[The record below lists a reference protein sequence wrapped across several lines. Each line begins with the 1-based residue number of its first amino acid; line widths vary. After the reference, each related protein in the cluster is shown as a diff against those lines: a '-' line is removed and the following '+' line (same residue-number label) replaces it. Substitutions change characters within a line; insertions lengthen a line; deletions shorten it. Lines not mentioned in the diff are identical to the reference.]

1 MTTTPAGG
9 TVTRSPQLRTALVCS
24 GVVALVLT
32 ALALFMVGLGLYA
45 LGSASAADRGIAI
58 GSLVIAVVL
67 VAPPVVLMWVAL
79 VRLITQPPRGA
90 RLMIGCLRAVGG
102 FLLVVAL
109 PTLSRSGSIAVIG
122 GVVGIAGGLLAVAQ
136 LVSSATRTTT

>member
-1 MTTTPAGG
+1 MTTPAGG
-9 TVTRSPQLRTALVCS
+9 TLTRSPQLRTALVCS
-24 GVVALVLT
+24 GIVTLALT
-32 ALALFMVGLGLYA
+32 ALALFMAGLGLLV

-58 GSLVIAVVL
+58 GALVIAVVF

-79 VRLITQPPRGA
+79 VRLISRPPAGA
-90 RLMIGCLRAVGG
+90 RLMIGCLRVFGG

-109 PTLSRSGSIAVIG
+109 PTLSRSESFAVIG
-122 GVVGIAGGLLAVAQ
+122 GLVGIAGGLIAVAQ

>member
-1 MTTTPAGG
+1 MTTPAG
-9 TVTRSPQLRTALVCS
+9 TVSRSPQLRTALVCS
-24 GVVALVLT
+24 GIVTLVLT
-32 ALALFMVGLGLYA
+32 ALALFMAGLGLFA
-45 LGSASAADRGIAI
+45 LGSDSAADRGIAI
-58 GSLVIAVVL
+58 GALVIAVVL

-79 VRLITQPPRGA
+79 VRLISRPPAGA
-90 RLMIGCLRAVGG
+90 QLMIGSLRAVGG

-122 GVVGIAGGLLAVAQ
+122 GVVGIAGGLIAVAQ

>member
-1 MTTTPAGG
+1 MTTPAGG

-24 GVVALVLT
+24 GIVALVLT
-32 ALALFMVGLGLYA
+32 ALALFMAGLGLYA

-58 GSLVIAVVL
+58 GSLVIALVL

-79 VRLITQPPRGA
+79 VRLISQPPRGA

-122 GVVGIAGGLLAVAQ
+122 GVAGIAAALLAVAQ

>member
-9 TVTRSPQLRTALVCS
+9 SVTRSPQLCTALVCS